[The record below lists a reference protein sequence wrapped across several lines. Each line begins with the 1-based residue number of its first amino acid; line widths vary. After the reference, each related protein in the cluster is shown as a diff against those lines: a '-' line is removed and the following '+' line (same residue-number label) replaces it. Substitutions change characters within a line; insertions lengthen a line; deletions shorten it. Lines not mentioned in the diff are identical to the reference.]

1 MIRVDTTKLK
11 RVTGM
16 LLIAVLCLV
25 SRADAD
31 PNPIVGGTTDV
42 GNPAV
47 VLLELNGSICTGTVI
62 SPKVV
67 LTAAHC
73 LTGPA
78 DDVRVLFV
86 NEVGEVGP
94 TIGAVMTENKAGADI
109 GVIALTE
116 IAPVAPV
123 AANPHPLD
131 DHIGEPIMIVGFGVT
146 SESGSDSGI
155 KRMGMATLD
164 GLSGRGV
171 ELGEMT
177 TTNDPQG
184 TCYGDSGGPNFM
196 TIDGT
201 MWVAGVTSRGTDI
214 CGEGLDIAVRADSH
228 IEWIDEFIE
237 ATDPADCGA
246 DSRCA
251 KGCATIDLD
260 CCIADDACNDE
271 CGATDPDCEGLSSD
285 SVGANA
291 VGGCSSTS
299 SSGGGAWLLVLL
311 AIAIGLR
318 NPRAPTL

>member
-1 MIRVDTTKLK
+1 MK
-11 RVTGM
+11 RVISV
-16 LLIAVLCLV
+16 LLISVLYLI
-25 SRADAD
+25 RPAYAD
-31 PNPIVGGTTDV
+31 PRPIVGGTTDV

-47 VLLELNGSICTGTVI
+47 VLLDLNGSLCTGTVI

-78 DDVRVLFV
+78 ADIRVLFV
-86 NEVGEVGP
+86 NEVGGSGR
-94 TIGAVMTENKAGADI
+94 TIGAALTENKAGADM
-109 GVIALTE
+109 GVIALAE
-116 IAPVAPV
+116 VAPVTPV

-201 MWVAGVTSRGTDI
+201 TWVAGVTSRGTDI

-228 IEWIDEFIE
+228 IEWINEFIE

-246 DSRCA
+246 DDRCA
-251 KGCATIDLD
+251 KGCVTIDLD
-260 CCIADDACNDE
+260 CCIADDLCNEE
-271 CGATDPDCEGLSSD
+271 CGATDPDCEGMNPD

-291 VGGCSSTS
+291 VGGCSTS
-299 SSGGGAWLLVLL
+299 SSSDGGSRRGEGAWLLVLF
-311 AIAIGLR
+311 AIAIGR
-318 NPRAPTL
+318 RRPRGVNS